1 MIRKACGGGPC
12 LTSSSVRGE
21 VDQISLPSCVWRRG
35 RRFPLRGPRAELGEP
50 PRRPPPR
57 MGAEH
62 WLRPLQTRARRLLT
76 RVSPGLHHQ
85 SRTVHYTRWKFRQSP
100 FPLLRPVN
108 CSGTTNKSGVVS
120 FPFPFPDYSL
130 GQYELYRKCLEVG
143 GSEAVDGLMEK
154 KGQILGVQSSER
166 ERLLATPGS
175 RQGRTHPRSWYR
187 RFT

>member
-1 MIRKACGGGPC
+1 MFSGAFLRWKPQPDHGSLLLPMIRKACGGGPC

-108 CSGTTNKSGVVS
+108 CSGTTNKSGVVY
-120 FPFPFPDYSL
+120 PFPSPSQTTVWDS
-130 GQYELYRKCLEVG
+130 
-143 GSEAVDGLMEK
+143 MN
-154 KGQILGVQSSER
+154 
-166 ERLLATPGS
+166 
-175 RQGRTHPRSWYR
+175 
-187 RFT
+187 FTGNA